1 MKLFIKNLK
10 KLLVVFVLLQTSN
23 VKSQVLSV
31 DETIDYINNL
41 FEKENLWSPITYRII
56 DGSMYSSDKYDDDD
70 SGIDNYPDRRSYPE
84 FQKILKLVKSG
95 NDELKLLVSYSDG
108 SSPKYYN
115 MYVDQIKLLWSS
127 QENKITS
134 FERKYAY
141 QFYHV
146 YFKARNFNGKFYY
159 PGPGVLFYCNTK
171 NSNSCINSHFAIS
184 IQHEN
189 RDSFVSRKL
198 YNAFKYLFQISQEN
212 NVFTRK
218 SSDIFE
224 DVEFFS
230 KMESLSDDE
239 VIIALNKRSNVYYLS
254 VDFMIGA
261 GQYDYIY
268 DTGAS
273 SMTINEEI
281 EKELWRKKI
290 INKSDYVEN
299 VLYRIADG
307 SVVEARRVLIKSIK
321 IGDIV
326 AKNVLVSVTDGPLL
340 LGNNAL
346 TNYSSITLDKNKSQ
360 LVLKN

>member
-1 MKLFIKNLK
+1 MK
-10 KLLVVFVLLQTSN
+10 KLLLVFVLLQIN
-23 VKSQVLSV
+23 IIHSQVLSV

-41 FEKENLWSPITYRII
+41 FKKENSWSPITYRII
-56 DGSMYSSDKYDDDD
+56 NESMYSSDKYDDDD
-70 SGIDNYPDRRSYPE
+70 SGIDYYPDRRKYRT
-84 FQKILKLVKSG
+84 KKLLKLVKFG

-108 SSPKYYN
+108 SDPKFYDIN
-115 MYVDQIKLLWSS
+115 VDQIKLLWSS
-127 QENKITS
+127 QENKIRS
-134 FERKYAY
+134 FEREWADN
-141 QFYHV
+141 FYHV
-146 YFKARNFNGKFYY
+146 YFKARNFNGKFYF
-159 PGPGVLFYCNTK
+159 PGPGILFYCNTK

-198 YNAFKYLFQISQEN
+198 YKAFKHLFKISQEN
-212 NVFTRK
+212 NIFTKK

-230 KMESLSDDE
+230 KMESLSDDK
-239 VIIALNKRSNVYYLS
+239 VIIALNKRSNVYFLS
-254 VDFMIGA
+254 VDFMSGA

-273 SMTINEEI
+273 SMTINKEI
-281 EKELWRKKI
+281 ENELWRKKI

-299 VLYRIADG
+299 VLCRIADG
-307 SVVEARRVLIKSIK
+307 SVIEVRRVLIKSIK
-321 IGDIV
+321 IGGIV
-326 AKNVLVSVTDGPLL
+326 VKNVLVSVTDGPLL

-360 LVLKN
+360 LTLKM